1 MFITISGKR
10 KEVEDGITVEKLIE
24 IEKVETPLY
33 VSVSVNGEFVK
44 SGTFGETVLKEG
56 DEVEFLYFMGGGSYG
71 VY

>member
-1 MFITISGKR
+1 MFITVAGKR

-44 SGTFGETVLKEG
+44 SGTFGETVL
-56 DEVEFLYFMGGGSYG
+56 
-71 VY
+71 